1 MLSCDSSAHSSNWWS
16 RLLKRLQRIYFHR
29 QWPRKTVLVHSLT
42 LKVTTFMEIILNGV
56 FKLLRRYFV
65 LTLCRITFVYPQLQG
80 NQSWKGVNKWINSHV
95 ALFSS
100 QYKSLLV
107 TGCSWLVPGIRATL
121 DTEIRRVIV
130 QGHQGQYE
138 IPCQLIAGHGDMY
151 LSYQLGWEAKNWWI
165 MIQASCAKVRP
176 YLQNKH
182 SKKFWKRCSSGKPS
196 A

>member
-80 NQSWKGVNKWINSHV
+80 NQSWKGVNKWINLHV

-121 DTEIRRVIV
+121 DTEIRRV
-130 QGHQGQYE
+130 
-138 IPCQLIAGHGDMY
+138 M
-151 LSYQLGWEAKNWWI
+151 LSVMCWQCPWVLSLPRNDILLLFLRNDSGCMWRIERKEWG
-165 MIQASCAKVRP
+165 VE
-176 YLQNKH
+176 QNRKH
-182 SKKFWKRCSSGKPS
+182 RND
-196 A
+196 